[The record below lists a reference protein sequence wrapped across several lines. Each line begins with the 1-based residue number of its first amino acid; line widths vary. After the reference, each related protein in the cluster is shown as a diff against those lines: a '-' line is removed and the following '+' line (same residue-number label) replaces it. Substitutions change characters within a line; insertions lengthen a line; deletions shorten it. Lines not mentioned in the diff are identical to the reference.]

1 MAFALSRT
9 SLIKAGQDRSPDYS
23 PPPGWLALAGLG
35 TPLQP
40 LLPATHQ
47 SIPNPIDAPF
57 INLICLFV
65 STFRRIKSTATC
77 LQGNRQWSD
86 ALARRLL
93 LHSRSLA
100 VVSSRQAFPTA
111 EQLQHS
117 VNRVI
122 RSTVTQHQRDTLS
135 RPQPLITMLSCPDGE
150 LTSFLSCENRK

>member
-1 MAFALSRT
+1 MT
-9 SLIKAGQDRSPDYS
+9 SPYSQWLLPDY
-23 PPPGWLALAGLG
+23 AA
-35 TPLQP
+35 PLQP
-40 LLPATHQ
+40 LFPATHQ
-47 SIPNPIDAPF
+47 PIPNPIDAPF

-65 STFRRIKSTATC
+65 STFRRIKSTAKIYFTC

-135 RPQPLITMLSCPDGE
+135 SPQPLITMLSCPDGE